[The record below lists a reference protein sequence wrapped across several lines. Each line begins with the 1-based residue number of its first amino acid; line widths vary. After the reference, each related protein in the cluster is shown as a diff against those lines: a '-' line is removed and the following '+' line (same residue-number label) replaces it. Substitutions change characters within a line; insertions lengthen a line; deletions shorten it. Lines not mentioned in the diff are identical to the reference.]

1 MRRKFKKNRE
11 ESEINITPMLDI
23 VFIMLIFFIVTT
35 SFVKEISIDV
45 NRPAKSPIKEQKKS
59 EVISVRIS
67 GEGQIFVQD
76 RLITLDAVRANI
88 ESNLALKPQA
98 SVVVVSDRE
107 ADAGFLVKVIDSE
120 INITPMMDIVFIML
134 IFFIVTTSFIKETG
148 IDPNRPEAETAM
160 RAEQG
165 NILIAISPN
174 DQIWMNKNQIQLE
187 SVRILMEAA
196 HAENPESSVVIVAD
210 ELASTGLVIDIM
222 DQIRLG
228 GISKVSLSAK
238 EK

>member
-45 NRPAKSPIKEQKKS
+45 NRPTKSPIKEQKKS

-98 SVVVVSDRE
+98 TVVVVSENHQVHTD
-107 ADAGFLVKVIDSE
+107 
-120 INITPMMDIVFIML
+120 
-134 IFFIVTTSFIKETG
+134 
-148 IDPNRPEAETAM
+148 
-160 RAEQG
+160 
-165 NILIAISPN
+165 
-174 DQIWMNKNQIQLE
+174 NQ
-187 SVRILMEAA
+187 A
-196 HAENPESSVVIVAD
+196 
-210 ELASTGLVIDIM
+210 
-222 DQIRLG
+222 
-228 GISKVSLSAK
+228 
-238 EK
+238 

>member
-23 VFIMLIFFIVTT
+23 GFIMLIFFIVTT

-45 NRPAKSPIKEQKKS
+45 NRPTKSPIKEQKKS

-98 SVVVVSDRE
+98 TVVVVSDRE
-107 ADAGFLVKVIDSE
+107 ADAGFLVKVIDQS
-120 INITPMMDIVFIML
+120 
-134 IFFIVTTSFIKETG
+134 
-148 IDPNRPEAETAM
+148 R
-160 RAEQG
+160 
-165 NILIAISPN
+165 
-174 DQIWMNKNQIQLE
+174 
-187 SVRILMEAA
+187 
-196 HAENPESSVVIVAD
+196 
-210 ELASTGLVIDIM
+210 LAGA
-222 DQIRLG
+222 RN
-228 GISKVSLSAK
+228 VSLAAQK
-238 EK
+238 

>member
-45 NRPAKSPIKEQKKS
+45 NRPTKSPIKEQKKS

-98 SVVVVSDRE
+98 TVVVVSDRE
-107 ADAGFLVKVIDSE
+107 ADAGFLVKVIDQS
-120 INITPMMDIVFIML
+120 
-134 IFFIVTTSFIKETG
+134 
-148 IDPNRPEAETAM
+148 R
-160 RAEQG
+160 
-165 NILIAISPN
+165 IAGARN
-174 DQIWMNKNQIQLE
+174 
-187 SVRILMEAA
+187 
-196 HAENPESSVVIVAD
+196 
-210 ELASTGLVIDIM
+210 
-222 DQIRLG
+222 
-228 GISKVSLSAK
+228 VSLAAQK
-238 EK
+238 

>member
-45 NRPAKSPIKEQKKS
+45 NRPTKSPIKEQKKS

-98 SVVVVSDRE
+98 TVVVVSDRE
-107 ADAGFLVKVIDSE
+107 ADAGFLVKVIDLS
-120 INITPMMDIVFIML
+120 L
-134 IFFIVTTSFIKETG
+134 IHI
-148 IDPNRPEAETAM
+148 
-160 RAEQG
+160 
-165 NILIAISPN
+165 
-174 DQIWMNKNQIQLE
+174 
-187 SVRILMEAA
+187 
-196 HAENPESSVVIVAD
+196 
-210 ELASTGLVIDIM
+210 
-222 DQIRLG
+222 
-228 GISKVSLSAK
+228 
-238 EK
+238 

>member
-45 NRPAKSPIKEQKKS
+45 NRPTKSPIKEQKKS

-88 ESNLALKPQA
+88 ESSLALKPEA
-98 SVVVVSDRE
+98 TVVVVSDRE
-107 ADAGFLVKVIDSE
+107 ADAGFLVKVIDQSRLAGAR
-120 INITPMMDIVFIML
+120 NV
-134 IFFIVTTSFIKETG
+134 S
-148 IDPNRPEAETAM
+148 
-160 RAEQG
+160 
-165 NILIAISPN
+165 
-174 DQIWMNKNQIQLE
+174 
-187 SVRILMEAA
+187 
-196 HAENPESSVVIVAD
+196 
-210 ELASTGLVIDIM
+210 LAS
-222 DQIRLG
+222 
-228 GISKVSLSAK
+228 KK
-238 EK
+238 

>member
-59 EVISVRIS
+59 EVISVRIL

-76 RLITLDAVRANI
+76 RLVTLDVVRANI

-107 ADAGFLVKVIDSE
+107 ADAGFLVKVIDQSRLAGAR
-120 INITPMMDIVFIML
+120 NISL
-134 IFFIVTTSFIKETG
+134 
-148 IDPNRPEAETAM
+148 
-160 RAEQG
+160 
-165 NILIAISPN
+165 
-174 DQIWMNKNQIQLE
+174 
-187 SVRILMEAA
+187 AA
-196 HAENPESSVVIVAD
+196 
-210 ELASTGLVIDIM
+210 
-222 DQIRLG
+222 Q
-228 GISKVSLSAK
+228 K
-238 EK
+238 

>member
-1 MRRKFKKNRE
+1 MRRRIRKKNE

-107 ADAGFLVKVIDSE
+107 ADAGFLVKVIDQSRLAGAR
-120 INITPMMDIVFIML
+120 NISL
-134 IFFIVTTSFIKETG
+134 
-148 IDPNRPEAETAM
+148 
-160 RAEQG
+160 
-165 NILIAISPN
+165 
-174 DQIWMNKNQIQLE
+174 
-187 SVRILMEAA
+187 AA
-196 HAENPESSVVIVAD
+196 
-210 ELASTGLVIDIM
+210 
-222 DQIRLG
+222 Q
-228 GISKVSLSAK
+228 K
-238 EK
+238 

>member
-45 NRPAKSPIKEQKKS
+45 NRPTKSPIKEQKKS

-88 ESNLALKPQA
+88 ESSLALKPEA
-98 SVVVVSDRE
+98 TVVVVSDRE
-107 ADAGFLVKVIDSE
+107 ADAGFLVKVIDQS
-120 INITPMMDIVFIML
+120 
-134 IFFIVTTSFIKETG
+134 
-148 IDPNRPEAETAM
+148 R
-160 RAEQG
+160 
-165 NILIAISPN
+165 
-174 DQIWMNKNQIQLE
+174 
-187 SVRILMEAA
+187 
-196 HAENPESSVVIVAD
+196 
-210 ELASTGLVIDIM
+210 LAGS
-222 DQIRLG
+222 RN
-228 GISKVSLSAK
+228 VSLAAK
-238 EK
+238 K

>member
-45 NRPAKSPIKEQKKS
+45 NRPTKSPIKEQKKS

-88 ESNLALKPQA
+88 ESSLALKPEA
-98 SVVVVSDRE
+98 TVVVVSDRE
-107 ADAGFLVKVIDSE
+107 ADAGFLDKVIDQS
-120 INITPMMDIVFIML
+120 
-134 IFFIVTTSFIKETG
+134 
-148 IDPNRPEAETAM
+148 R
-160 RAEQG
+160 
-165 NILIAISPN
+165 
-174 DQIWMNKNQIQLE
+174 
-187 SVRILMEAA
+187 
-196 HAENPESSVVIVAD
+196 
-210 ELASTGLVIDIM
+210 LAGA
-222 DQIRLG
+222 RN
-228 GISKVSLSAK
+228 VSLAAQK
-238 EK
+238 